1 LVVWGLNHIFPP
13 PQKKKK
19 KKKIMR
25 EGLKAGYDFKF
36 FIFSPK
42 FPKHF
47 PLLLSHVAPSLP
59 SSSATATER
68 HPCHHWLSQPS
79 KIDHV
84 TSSKSGQTLLA
95 TTIGDTHH
103 PKTGKSLARKSS

>member
-1 LVVWGLNHIFPP
+1 MTKEVAKLQLFGSLGAKSYFSP
-13 PQKKKK
+13 KK

-68 HPCHHWLSQPS
+68 HPCHH
-79 KIDHV
+79 
-84 TSSKSGQTLLA
+84 
-95 TTIGDTHH
+95 
-103 PKTGKSLARKSS
+103 